1 MMRKIWISLGVVL
14 VAAVFVGGFFGYQY
28 LDSAT
33 NYVSTEN
40 AKVVDQ
46 AVPVGSMNAGQ
57 LASLKVNVGATVHQG
72 DVLAQIELPT
82 AVRTLQNGTTDL
94 EFTGAADERVDVRAP
109 IDGIVLAVPGAVG
122 QTVSQ
127 GQPLVTLMDPSQV
140 WITANVDEGSISKVH
155 VGQDVQVYIVAA
167 DKTFSGKVQTITPA
181 TAGSFL
187 PAPATNATADF
198 TQVDALVPV
207 NIAVD
212 AAGTILYPG
221 ASAVVTIKVSSHFP

>member
-1 MMRKIWISLGVVL
+1 
-14 VAAVFVGGFFGYQY
+14 
-28 LDSAT
+28 
-33 NYVSTEN
+33 
-40 AKVVDQ
+40 
-46 AVPVGSMNAGQ
+46 
-57 LASLKVNVGATVHQG
+57 
-72 DVLAQIELPT
+72 
-82 AVRTLQNGTTDL
+82 
-94 EFTGAADERVDVRAP
+94 
-109 IDGIVLAVPGAVG
+109 
-122 QTVSQ
+122 
-127 GQPLVTLMDPSQV
+127 
-140 WITANVDEGSISKVH
+140 
-155 VGQDVQVYIVAA
+155 VQVYIAVA